1 VAGAGVAGWFGYPAI
16 PVIWIGLVVAA
27 WMEPSAE
34 LTGPKDSYGYP
45 TAAGPGEAARK
56 RQERFFRDLRFR
68 LLIPNGDWMPGW
80 PLLASWVSAL
90 VAAAFGAAVPV
101 VISHQLL
108 VALHGQRPKAVE
120 LSHAA
125 NALLAFVLVAQVP
138 ASYRRTAEGGRCPGV
153 RFDTLWRSWRSAPA
167 KMAAGTVGGAVVGF
181 GIDLAVRFAE
191 VRYRGHLAATL
202 TTLAS
207 PATTT
212 AVTVGGGLWLGM
224 VAVWTGLALAAWR
237 RAVEAEAEWK
247 PRWRA
252 LKVDPAPRV
261 VDRVEHPPATLDIF
275 EAPATGAG
283 AFWPMG
289 LKIAP
294 TLGAGSTIAVLEVPD
309 ETENGPAP
317 GTRHPLRFA
326 VARWPG
332 GLPPMDVTAPGL
344 SRTVAELYA
353 HCAMVWALEPKGYGR
368 PVPLGVEAL
377 SSPDSPVAVWA
388 SRWAWPAGPS
398 LVEVRPLAGDL
409 SAAFGCPV
417 LVDHRSD
424 VVYFG
429 AIGDDRVVWAD
440 PEASWGDD
448 LAWLAEEDEWDHRW
462 AAVLKTGANPPVP
475 QRGTKKTFELAEGQ
489 GGPVQRMAFLVRSG
503 VDPSEFRGLEARLAT
518 ALDAAPYV
526 AICGWPGKGD
536 RPGERHPQAFVVYW
550 STTQVPGPTRLGSSP
565 GARLVL
571 AGAVNSA
578 FDAAKLPRPE
588 VTAARCLSVPRASV
602 ATWEIGLRLHG
613 GITLADVRSRSSRLA
628 QHLGAPWLRLGDGA
642 EGARLYVGEAPERAS
657 LADEADRQRLVSL
670 DWERAWSASGVVG
683 AGGELPSLVE
693 VGSLPANRAVEALD
707 FAVPPGVSRA
717 IVKAALPKLADATGY
732 GWVDLR
738 PSPHGAS
745 HYRVLASR
753 EMPIP
758 TRAAVDFDAIDA
770 APGLSVPFAT
780 GIEGDSVGFDPA
792 STPHALIAGAT
803 GSGKSSCL
811 QSLIYGLVSKGASL
825 VVVDPT
831 KGGADFRFA
840 EPWSLAFAATIP
852 EAATAIR
859 AVYQEVMERKNR
871 NAAAGVGSSRDLPDP
886 PPPLVVLVD
895 EFTSLV
901 LPEPVPKIRGDFP
914 EAAAELEAIEELNA
928 ARVQIGSSVSRI
940 AREARSANVILLL
953 ATQKLSAK
961 LMENVPGGNDLKDNL
976 GRCLLGQA
984 SSGTRMSALRS
995 PEEAPELSGDIPPGR
1010 GLWEPL
1016 TSTAQIVQS
1025 WYAPQNEYAA
1035 ALEARRPRLD
1045 PAERIDLSKPA
1056 VGARPAPGRPQTPTT
1071 VEESDEVVEEVDLG
1085 EVTFSMDDLDLSL
1098 DAAGSPAPDPDVPAE
1113 PDAGTGEPPDPSAPF
1128 DPWAEPLTWD
1138 VPAGDDTITPP
1149 VVTPPV
1155 TEAPQPDVN
1164 DQAPGGLDPWDEPLD
1179 WDTPDTTVDEPAPV
1193 TPRRFQPI
1201 GDPSDWDAR

>member
-1 VAGAGVAGWFGYPAI
+1 MPVVLAGLVGAGVAGWFGYPAV
-16 PVIWIGLVVAA
+16 PAIWVGLVVAA
-27 WMEPSAE
+27 WMEPVAE

-45 TAAGPGEAARK
+45 TAANPGEAARK
-56 RQERFFRDLRFR
+56 RQERFWRDLRLR
-68 LLIPNGDWMPGW
+68 LMVPNGDWMPGW

-90 VAAAFGAAVPV
+90 LAAAFGAAVPV
-101 VISHQLL
+101 VISHHLL

-120 LSHAA
+120 ASHAA
-125 NALLAFVLVAQVP
+125 NAVLAFVLVAQVP
-138 ASYRRTAEGGRCPGV
+138 ASYRRSAEGGRCPGV
-153 RFDTLWRSWRSAPA
+153 RFDSLWRSWRTEPA
-167 KMAAGTVGGAVVGF
+167 AMAAGTVGGAVVGF
-181 GIDLAVRFAE
+181 GVDLAARFAE
-191 VRYRGHLAATL
+191 VHYRGHLAATL

-207 PATTT
+207 PAATS
-212 AVTVGGGLWLGM
+212 AVTVCGGLWLGM
-224 VAVWTGLALAAWR
+224 LLVWARLALAAWR
-237 RAVEAEAEWK
+237 RAVSAEAEWK

-252 LKVDPAPRV
+252 LKVDPAPRAIDR
-261 VDRVEHPPATLDIF
+261 VDRPPATVDLF

-289 LKIAP
+289 PKIAP
-294 TLGAGSTIAVLEVPD
+294 TLGAGSTIAVLEVAD
-309 ETENGPAP
+309 ETGDGPAP

-332 GLPPMDVTAPGL
+332 GMPPMDVTVPGL
-344 SRTVAELYA
+344 DPAVVELYA
-353 HCAMVWALEPKGYGR
+353 HCAMVWALEPRGYGR

-377 SSPDSPVAVWA
+377 SSPDSPAAVWA

-398 LVEVRPLAGDL
+398 LVEIRPLAGDL
-409 SAAFGCPV
+409 AASFGCPV
-417 LVDHRSD
+417 LVDHRAD

-448 LAWLAEEDEWDHRW
+448 LAWLAEEDAWDGRW
-462 AAVLKTGANPPVP
+462 AAVLKSGANPPVP
-475 QRGTKKTFELAEGQ
+475 QRGTKRTFELAEGQ
-489 GGPVQRMAFLVRSG
+489 GGPVNRLAFLVRGG
-503 VDPSEFRGLEARLAT
+503 VDPSEFRGLESRLAT

-550 STTQVPGPTRLGSSP
+550 STRPVPGPTRLEAAP
-565 GARLVL
+565 GARMVL

-588 VTAARCLSVPRASV
+588 VTSARRLTVAAAP

-628 QHLGAPWLRLGDGA
+628 QHLGAPWLRLGDGP
-642 EGARLYVGEAPERAS
+642 EGARLWLGDPPERAE
-657 LADEADRQRLVSL
+657 LGDETDRQRLVSL

-693 VGSLPANRAVEALD
+693 VGSLPANRTVEALD

-745 HYRVLASR
+745 HYRLLASR

-758 TRAAVDFDAIDA
+758 ARAAVDFDAIDA

-780 GIEGDSVGFDPA
+780 GVEGVPVGFDPA
-792 STPHALIAGAT
+792 SVPHCLVAGAT

-811 QSLIYGLVSKGASL
+811 QSLIYGLVAKGASL
-825 VVVDPT
+825 VIVDPT

-840 EPWSLAFAATIP
+840 EPWSLAFATTIP
-852 EAATAIR
+852 EAAAAIR
-859 AVYQEVMERKNR
+859 AVYQEVMDRKDR

-901 LPEPVPKIRGDFP
+901 LPEPVPKVRGDFP
-914 EAAAELEAIEELNA
+914 EAAAEVEAIEELNA

-961 LMENVPGGNDLKDNL
+961 LMENVPGGNDLRDNL

-995 PEEAPELSGDIPPGR
+995 PEAAPELSGDIPPGR

-1025 WYAPQNEYAA
+1025 WYASQGDYTA
-1035 ALEARRPRLD
+1035 ALEARRSRLD

-1056 VGARPAPGRPQTPTT
+1056 AAGRMATAAVREP
-1071 VEESDEVVEEVDLG
+1071 DEVVEEVDLG
-1085 EVTFSMDDLDLSL
+1085 EVTFSMDDLELSIETDLSSGPGPEVPP
-1098 DAAGSPAPDPDVPAE
+1098 AAPADPA
-1113 PDAGTGEPPDPSAPF
+1113 
-1128 DPWAEPLTWD
+1128 DPWAEPLDWD
-1138 VPAGDDTITPP
+1138 TPTGDDAAAGAAAAARP
-1149 VVTPPV
+1149 
-1155 TEAPQPDVN
+1155 A
-1164 DQAPGGLDPWDEPLD
+1164 GGLDPWDEPLD
-1179 WDTPDTTVDEPAPV
+1179 WDPPGTAVDATVQA
-1193 TPRRFQPI
+1193 TPRRFEPI
-1201 GDPSDWDAR
+1201 ADPSDWDAS